1 MKLIKLNYIQALF
14 KLQHEALSK
23 FGPRGRQL
31 KMAANEKIV
40 SVVDDDLNTTELF
53 HVALSENIDGIS
65 VVSFNDPVI
74 ALEHFAAN
82 KDAYVL
88 VISDLRMPGLNG
100 LELLKKVKSSNPK
113 VRTIL
118 MSAYNFDE
126 DLLFLKYMEE
136 GTIDSSIDK
145 PVTINRL
152 CQRVRDEL
160 ENYQVNS

>member
-1 MKLIKLNYIQALF
+1 V
-14 KLQHEALSK
+14 
-23 FGPRGRQL
+23 
-31 KMAANEKIV
+31 AANKKIV

-100 LELLKKVKSSNPK
+100 LELLKKVKNSNPK

-126 DLLFLKYMEE
+126 DLIFLKYMKE
-136 GTIDSSIDK
+136 GIIDSSIDK

-152 CQRVRDEL
+152 CQRVRDEIEL
-160 ENYQVNS
+160 YQLSTNR

>member
-1 MKLIKLNYIQALF
+1 VV
-14 KLQHEALSK
+14 
-23 FGPRGRQL
+23 
-31 KMAANEKIV
+31 ANKKIV

-53 HVALSENIDGIS
+53 HIALSENIDGIS
-65 VVSFNDPVI
+65 VVSFNDPII

-88 VISDLRMPGLNG
+88 VIADLRMPSLNG

-113 VRTIL
+113 VRTLL

-136 GTIDSSIDK
+136 GIIDSSIDK
-145 PVTINRL
+145 PVTMNRL
-152 CQRVRDEL
+152 YQRVLEQLNAYEAGVNGKSLSEL
-160 ENYQVNS
+160 